1 MKPKTHKKIDK
12 WQHFQQSCVPVQKV
26 VPVPVPQICTGILHW
41 CTALP
46 TFTPSLPKQNC
57 QTLSPLN
64 LYDTGSFLP
73 AATNLSSYNTATLA
87 CRRVWQCCM
96 NRGLQLAGRNEF
108 MYFEVGSE
116 RVKQAYRLQNLFLSA
131 DSFLPAATNLCS
143 YNTAML
149 VCRLAC
155 RFVACG
161 QK

>member
-1 MKPKTHKKIDK
+1 MNKRVILKKYFQKQKKKFSGATLAVPPNGTEVNMKPKTHKKIDK

-96 NRGLQLAGRNEF
+96 NRGLSLAGRNKL
-108 MYFEVGSE
+108 S
-116 RVKQAYRLQNLFLSA
+116 VKKEIW
-131 DSFLPAATNLCS
+131 P
-143 YNTAML
+143 
-149 VCRLAC
+149 
-155 RFVACG
+155 
-161 QK
+161 